1 MVAELVGHSTALGV
15 VKRRDGRDIDGG
27 AVTADYAAGHAADYA
42 ARDADDAEP
51 DPAADPAAARSCCH
65 YAIGTK
71 GDSSPEVLLAAR
83 QVRRW

>member
-1 MVAELVGHSTALGV
+1 MVAELDVHSTALGV

-27 AVTADYAAGHAADYA
+27 AVTSDYAADYA

-51 DPAADPAAARSCCH
+51 DPAADPAAARSCYH

-71 GDSSPEVLLAAR
+71 GDPSSEVLLAAR

>member
-1 MVAELVGHSTALGV
+1 MFHDSAVGV
-15 VKRRDGRDIDGG
+15 VKRGDGSDDDGG
-27 AVTADYAAGHAADYA
+27 AVPTVYAAHDPDG
-42 ARDADDAEP
+42 AEP

-71 GDSSPEVLLAAR
+71 GDPSPEVLLAAR